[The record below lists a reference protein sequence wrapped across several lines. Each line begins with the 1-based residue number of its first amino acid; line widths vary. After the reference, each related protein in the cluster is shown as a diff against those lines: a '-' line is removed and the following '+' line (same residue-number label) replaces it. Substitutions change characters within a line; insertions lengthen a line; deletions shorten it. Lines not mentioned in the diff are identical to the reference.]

1 MTSVAADE
9 SVMVDMSKVNAIA
22 FAPYHHGRYDESKSA
37 GNWRSFY
44 SIVVYN
50 EISHTSN
57 YIGTDHCLK
66 FFLPIDCCHSLAIF
80 WEEERFFPWLQCC
93 LYFHA
98 FCIYQMVS
106 ALRKKEKVLW
116 HMMPN
121 TDMKQA
127 ALSSL
132 YGIDNAG
139 TGYQNLAPA
148 LLIVIILL
156 WYNHKLSIPQT
167 WIEISCIPRNLII
180 VIFYYQIS
188 LKPLKTLSL
197 SQVSFPLLFPLY
209 YIVPPVFTNSDKGKY
224 KGKKIL

>member
-1 MTSVAADE
+1 MINSISTSSETDKSKCISCMRCVSICPVHARKVSQLMTSVTADE
-9 SVMVDMSKVNAIA
+9 SVMVDGKIDMSKVNAIA

-80 WEEERFFPWLQCC
+80 WKEERFFPWLQCC

-98 FCIYQMVS
+98 FCIYQTAS
-106 ALRKKEKVLW
+106 ALRKKENVLW

-127 ALSSL
+127 ALL
-132 YGIDNAG
+132 NPYGIGNAG
-139 TGYQNLAPA
+139 TGYQNPAPA

-156 WYNHKLSIPQT
+156 WYNNKLSTPPT
-167 WIEISCIPRNLII
+167 GSCIITYLYL
-180 VIFYYQIS
+180 F
-188 LKPLKTLSL
+188 LKK
-197 SQVSFPLLFPLY
+197 
-209 YIVPPVFTNSDKGKY
+209 
-224 KGKKIL
+224 